1 MPNIPV
7 GLSEWTNEAVNQVIL
22 ESNVIQT
29 MINNLGSVVTT
40 IVLKADI
47 MMSDA
52 MKEFQI
58 EKID

>member
-1 MPNIPV
+1 M
-7 GLSEWTNEAVNQVIL
+7 
-22 ESNVIQT
+22 
-29 MINNLGSVVTT
+29 GSVVTT